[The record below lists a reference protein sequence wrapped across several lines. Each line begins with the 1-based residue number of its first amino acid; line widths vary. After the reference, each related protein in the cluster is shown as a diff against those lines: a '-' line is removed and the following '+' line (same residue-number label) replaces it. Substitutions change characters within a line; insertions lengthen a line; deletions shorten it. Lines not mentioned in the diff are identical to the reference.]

1 MFAWL
6 EINTHIK
13 QGKTLI
19 AMWLLNPVQ
28 VKPCPTR
35 PEDSAPE
42 VDAGYRGQDKPWATK
57 KHVEV
62 KPWATNSMC
71 MYSSQSLGSNSM
83 YMYRSQ
89 ALV

>member
-57 KHVEV
+57 NMWKSSLGLQTACVCIAV
-62 KPWATNSMC
+62 KPWAQTAC
-71 MYSSQSLGSNSM
+71 T
-83 YMYRSQ
+83 
-89 ALV
+89 V